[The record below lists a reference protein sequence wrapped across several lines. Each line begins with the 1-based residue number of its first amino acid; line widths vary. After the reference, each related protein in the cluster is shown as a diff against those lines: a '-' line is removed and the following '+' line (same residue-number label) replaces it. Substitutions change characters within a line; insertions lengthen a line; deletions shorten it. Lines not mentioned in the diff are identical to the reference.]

1 LLDYVQDSN
10 GIYVPRDAANARILP
25 YVSSYNGFIIPN
37 FVNIEIDGTAVAALP
52 NSIDAGT
59 NTVLEPN
66 VLVGS
71 NMPFLNET
79 LQPVYTLEVE
89 SQLPDTGTIGG
100 TIVS

>member
-1 LLDYVQDSN
+1 M
-10 GIYVPRDAANARILP
+10 
-25 YVSSYNGFIIPN
+25 IPN
-37 FVNIEIDGTAVAALP
+37 FVTIGPDGTASAALP
-52 NSIDAGT
+52 GSIDSGT
-59 NTVLEPN
+59 NTVLEPD

-71 NMPFLNET
+71 NMPFLNVT